1 MNDEIIASL
10 FVDLTAISEVV
21 GNQFIT
27 LILIALNFVGRGV
40 VDLGTNFSFWQGV
53 FIQRYASCVVNVR
66 NLSRYKDWVIAV
78 DNRFLQI
85 SLTRN
90 YRHRRYRRLINVVK
104 AQRLWIS

>member
-1 MNDEIIASL
+1 MNHEIIAGLGVGLCS
-10 FVDLTAISEVV
+10 IGKGI

-27 LILIALNFVGRGV
+27 LVFVVLDLVSRGV